1 MFLKWAIPGLF
12 LLYFRSFQTS
22 IQLLQQI
29 NVKKIHLECGTGIR
43 NNNLLEMSLQKIT
56 PRPRLL
62 PKGSQS
68 VRPDWAIYCTFGNDS
83 KPLATINLP
92 KSPTFLGNFCKGVK
106 IIHFCREII
115 FGQLYRHLYFTT
127 FDKLTKMFTCPVP
140 MRQAMCLYR
149 FP

>member
-106 IIHFCREII
+106 IYHFWA
-115 FGQLYRHLYFTT
+115 T
-127 FDKLTKMFTCPVP
+127 FIDIW
-140 MRQAMCLYR
+140 R
-149 FP
+149 FLSGHTG